1 MLQHILNK
9 YPIPPGRVLD
19 EHMGYRSDQFP
30 ILNNRT
36 AGHSL
41 HHAAGQLQKLRIGDL
56 KDNALGA
63 VAAGIVHLFD
73 LNLVVLYLAGDTAS
87 KEGGTGGYLLAVA
100 YGDSLAHDPG
110 AEAFIGC
117 AEDAGFCVGLNLA

>member
-56 KDNALGA
+56 KDNAPGA

-87 KEGGTGGYLLAVA
+87 KEGGTGGYLEGNAA
-100 YGDSLAHDPG
+100 LAHDLFGEYGKCGRHGEAHVG
-110 AEAFIGC
+110 AGLLHAF
-117 AEDAGFCVGLNLA
+117 L